1 MDKSTISILFSRIV
15 LTLCTRYLI
24 IIVRATSTA
33 PMVSAWSKN
42 KPIKTTKK
50 MAKNNDND
58 KKSFVMYDSFLSAM
72 KHLND
77 AEFRECVL
85 RIRDYALEGNEEES
99 ESPMVNVIMALAKP
113 NLDSARRRY
122 MASVENGKKGAEFGE
137 LGGAPKGNKNASK
150 KQPLKQPLDV
160 DVDDN
165 VNEDVDVDVDVNVNV
180 NEDVDVNVEVDD
192 YTNADVNNDAES
204 TPTGLESSYNTSIQ
218 GVNNQIENDS
228 EQFEDREEK
237 IKPLQEVNSSHSNSC
252 DVRAAGKN
260 TSEVL
265 SSKAEVSSATPQQK
279 EEGGMSM
286 EEYIKKCFAQRVRM
300 LAEMEKGSIP
310 TDDRVFWGAID
321 LYCDLHYGT
330 DRKRAAKEVSRMV
343 KELLEHDD

>member
-1 MDKSTISILFSRIV
+1 
-15 LTLCTRYLI
+15 
-24 IIVRATSTA
+24 
-33 PMVSAWSKN
+33 
-42 KPIKTTKK
+42 
-50 MAKNNDND
+50 MAKNKDND

-77 AEFRECVL
+77 SEFRECVM
-85 RIRDYALEGNEEES
+85 RIRDYALEGIDEES
-99 ESPMVNVIMALAKP
+99 QSPYVNIILAMAKP
-113 NLDSARRRY
+113 NIDSARRRY

-160 DVDDN
+160 DDNDNDN
-165 VNEDVDVDVDVNVNV
+165 VNEDV
-180 NEDVDVNVEVDD
+180 DVDVNVEVDD

-204 TPTGLESSYNTSIQ
+204 TPTGLVSSYNTSIQ

-260 TSEVL
+260 TSEAL
-265 SSKAEVSSATPQQK
+265 SSNAEVSSATPQRR

-343 KELLEHDD
+343 KELLEQDD

>member
-1 MDKSTISILFSRIV
+1 MYSY
-15 LTLCTRYLI
+15 YLI
-24 IIVRATSTA
+24 ILVGILPTA
-33 PMVSAWSKN
+33 PMVSAWFKN

-50 MAKNNDND
+50 MAKNKDND

-77 AEFRECVL
+77 SEFRECVM
-85 RIRDYALEGNEEES
+85 RIRDYALEGIDEES
-99 ESPMVNVIMALAKP
+99 QSPYVNIILAMAKP

-137 LGGAPKGNKNASK
+137 LGGAPKGNKYASK

-160 DVDDN
+160 DDNDNDN
-165 VNEDVDVDVDVNVNV
+165 VNEDV
-180 NEDVDVNVEVDD
+180 DVDVNVEVDD

-260 TSEVL
+260 TSEAL
-265 SSKAEVSSATPQQK
+265 SSNAEVSSATPQRR

-343 KELLEHDD
+343 KELLEQDD

>member
-1 MDKSTISILFSRIV
+1 
-15 LTLCTRYLI
+15 
-24 IIVRATSTA
+24 
-33 PMVSAWSKN
+33 
-42 KPIKTTKK
+42 
-50 MAKNNDND
+50 MAK
-58 KKSFVMYDSFLSAM
+58 KEEKGSFVMYDSFLEAM

-77 AEFRECVL
+77 AEFRECVMK
-85 RIRDYALEGNEEES
+85 IRDYALEGIDEES
-99 ESPMVNVIMALAKP
+99 QSPYVNIILAMAKP

-165 VNEDVDVDVDVNVNV
+165 VNEDVDVDV
-180 NEDVDVNVEVDD
+180 DVDVNVEVDD

-260 TSEVL
+260 TSEAL
-265 SSKAEVSSATPQQK
+265 SSQAEVSSATPQRK

-343 KELLEHDD
+343 KELLEQDD